1 MRWSQCFIPTLRD
14 EPVGAEAPSHRLM
27 LRAGMIRQLGAG
39 LYSHL
44 PLARRVQARIER
56 IVREEMEAIGAQEFQ
71 LPGIHPAEIWRES
84 GRWDA
89 VGPALFRLRD
99 RKQAELALAMTAEEV
114 FTSIARG
121 DLNSYRQLP
130 QIWYQITPKF
140 RDEPRP
146 KSGVLRGRQFTM
158 KDSYSF
164 DLDQQGLDRAFES
177 HAAAYRRIFERCGLD
192 SIAVEASSGIM
203 GGGESVEF
211 VAFSDAGE
219 DRIVTCPGCGYA
231 ANLEKAGAL
240 PSPVEDPDDAE
251 LPEQFPTPGL
261 RTIEDLAR
269 AAEFAAPERQIKTLA
284 MMVGGELMLFCL
296 RGDHELNEVKQVD
309 ALGMTDV
316 RPAEPEE
323 VRSALGARVLTAEG
337 REVPV
342 VMGSYGIGIERIMA
356 GVIETHH
363 DEHGIVWPSSIA
375 PFDVVITPIVFKDE
389 KQKQAAQRL
398 YTQLQGAGL
407 EVLLDDRDE
416 RAGVKFKDADLIG
429 IPFRLVPG
437 PRSLANGNVELVTRS
452 ANLRE
457 EVALEGAVSEL
468 KRRIQ

>member
-1 MRWSQCFIPTLRD
+1 
-14 EPVGAEAPSHRLM
+14 
-27 LRAGMIRQLGAG
+27 MIRQLGAG
-39 LYSHL
+39 LYCHL

-56 IVREEMEAIGAQEFQ
+56 IVREEMDAIGAQEFL
-71 LPGIHPAEIWRES
+71 LPAIHPAEIWRES

-114 FTSIARG
+114 FTGIARA
-121 DLNSYRQLP
+121 DVHSYRQLP

-164 DLDQQGLDRAFES
+164 DLDQQGLDWAFES
-177 HAAAYRRIFERCGLD
+177 HAAAYRRIFARCGLEA
-192 SIAVEASSGIM
+192 IAVEASSGIM
-203 GGGESVEF
+203 GGGESIEF

-219 DRIVTCPGCGYA
+219 DRIVTCAGCGYA
-231 ANLEKAGAL
+231 ANLEKASAQ
-240 PSPVEDPDDAE
+240 PSPVEDRDDAE
-251 LPEQFPTPGL
+251 PPESFPTPGL
-261 RTIEDLAR
+261 RTIEELAR
-269 AAEFAAPERQIKTLA
+269 AVEFAAPERQIKTLA
-284 MMVGGELMLFCL
+284 TMVGGELMLFCL

-309 ALGMTDV
+309 ALGATDV

-323 VRSALGARVLTAEG
+323 ALAIRKALEIAHIFKLGLRYSEAMGARVLTPEG

-342 VMGSYGIGIERIMA
+342 VMGSYGIGIDRIMA
-356 GVIETHH
+356 GVVETHH
-363 DEHGIVWPSSIA
+363 DEHGIVWPTSIA
-375 PFDVVITPIVFKDE
+375 PFDVVITPVVVKDE
-389 KQKQAAQRL
+389 KQMQAAEQL

-407 EVLLDDRDE
+407 DVLLDDRDE

-429 IPFRLVPG
+429 IPFRLVSG
-437 PRSLANGNVELVTRS
+437 PRALANGNVELVTRS

-457 EVALEGAVSEL
+457 EVALEGALSEL
-468 KRRIQ
+468 QRRIQ